1 MHYEFIRQI
10 DKQIKLYIYIY
21 IQVDREK
28 ETTVYRCEI
37 RNLNFREEIYRRM
50 K

>member
-10 DKQIKLYIYIY
+10 DKQIKLYIY